1 MNPPDWLLDGHIAR
15 LNLPGLSLSFDADRP
30 AAGLTKITVAGRPWP
45 DGGLLGVTGSMQ
57 SAGMALT
64 DWHVR
69 GNDLI
74 AVYETGQPGAAQL
87 DLFWHT
93 AQPAPGDAWLGRIDL
108 LVSVHTERLDWRYDV
123 YLESVLPQVTTAT
136 NCDGAVNVFSAGEW
150 SLAVMVHPAD
160 LGSQELTAVSA
171 SSQLR
176 QRLYQT
182 ESLEKGVILRAWARV
197 WFLPSGID
205 MYAVSA
211 CLAEFAA
218 ADPPLGN

>member
-1 MNPPDWLLDGHIAR
+1 MN
-15 LNLPGLSLSFDADRP
+15 
-30 AAGLTKITVAGRPWP
+30 
-45 DGGLLGVTGSMQ
+45 
-57 SAGMALT
+57 SAGMALV

-87 DLFWHT
+87 DLIWH
-93 AQPAPGDAWLGRIDL
+93 AALPALGDAWQGRIDL

-123 YLESVLPQVTTAT
+123 CLESVLPHVTVAT
-136 NCDGAVNVFSAGEW
+136 NFDGAVHVCSAGEW

-160 LGSQELTAVSA
+160 LGHQELTAASA
-171 SSQLR
+171 GSRLR

-182 ESLEKGVILRAWARV
+182 ESLEKGVILRARARA

-205 MYAVSA
+205 MSAVAA